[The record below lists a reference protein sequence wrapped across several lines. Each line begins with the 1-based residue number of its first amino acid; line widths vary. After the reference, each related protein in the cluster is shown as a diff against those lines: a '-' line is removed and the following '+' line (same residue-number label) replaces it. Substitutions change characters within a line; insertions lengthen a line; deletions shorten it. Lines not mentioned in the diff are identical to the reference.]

1 MSSDENVLQHILKI
15 IKKVK
20 LETILVGNTACALQ
34 GVPVLTQDI
43 DFFVRDTELNREKIK
58 EFAKL
63 INGKIV
69 KFDNAVTNSVR
80 VETKDAVVDFVF
92 YLGPKQSFESV
103 RAKSKIIKVGDV
115 SCRVAP
121 LEEIY
126 KSKMYYNR
134 DKDKYVLN
142 LIKNTIKVK
151 NELKK

>member
-1 MSSDENVLQHILKI
+1 MSSDENILQHILKI

-34 GVPVLTQDI
+34 GVPVMTQDI

-63 INGKIV
+63 INGQIV
-69 KFDNAVTNSVR
+69 KFDNAITNSVR

-92 YLGPKQSFESV
+92 HLGPKQSFESV
-103 RAKSKIIKVGDV
+103 RAKSKIIKVGNV
-115 SCRVAP
+115 LCRVAL

>member
-1 MSSDENVLQHILKI
+1 MSSDENILQHILKI

-34 GVPVLTQDI
+34 GVPVMTQDI
-43 DFFVRDTELNREKIK
+43 DFFVRDTELNRKKIK
-58 EFAKL
+58 EFAEL
-63 INGKIV
+63 VNGKVV

-80 VETKDAVVDFVF
+80 VETKDIVVDFVF
-92 YLGPKQSFESV
+92 HLGPKQSFESV
-103 RAKSKIIKVGDV
+103 RAKSKIIKVGDIL
-115 SCRVAP
+115 CRVAP

-151 NELKK
+151 KELKK